1 MPRAPPCR
9 NARPEARPQPATSLI
24 LYRRAPSSAPES
36 NSMQRKESIMSRRSA
51 LNAVA
56 SVCLGLTTGCFLL
69 TLCFCLLRLR

>member
-9 NARPEARPQPATSLI
+9 NARPEAKPQPATSLI
-24 LYRRAPSSAPES
+24 LYRRTLSIALKS
-36 NSMQRKESIMSRRSA
+36 NPMQRKESIMSRRVA

-69 TLCFCLLRLR
+69 TVCFCLLRLR